1 MSNQNDLH
9 FEEIMANRGFHHL
22 YQPLY
27 VLSSWKLLGY
37 EALLRSPFFQ
47 DPESLFH
54 LSMEKN
60 RLYELETGSVLKA
73 VSSFT
78 LEPTNKLFLNIY
90 PSTAIHPSFHL
101 LLDHL
106 PYPHHNIVFEINEG
120 ELIPDQEVLRSAVIL
135 LKEKGYTIAIDDFGK
150 GETSLSTA
158 LYLEPSF
165 VKLDRYFATDL
176 ATSVNK
182 IEVIRT
188 LIDIFQKKKINI
200 VLEGIERPIDLAM
213 AKALGVD
220 IGQGYLLG
228 MPKPISEIHVTR
240 S

>member
-1 MSNQNDLH
+1 M
-9 FEEIMANRGFHHL
+9 
-22 YQPLY
+22 
-27 VLSSWKLLGY
+27 KLTRRIDSDQG
-37 EALLRSPFFQ
+37 SF
-47 DPESLFH
+47 DP
-54 LSMEKN
+54 
-60 RLYELETGSVLKA
+60 
-73 VSSFT
+73 
-78 LEPTNKLFLNIY
+78 
-90 PSTAIHPSFHL
+90 
-101 LLDHL
+101 
-106 PYPHHNIVFEINEG
+106 
-120 ELIPDQEVLRSAVIL
+120 VIL

-188 LIDIFQKKKINI
+188 LIDIFQKKKIKI
-200 VLEGIERPIDLAM
+200 VLEGIEKPIDLAM

-228 MPKPISEIHVTR
+228 MPKPINEIHVTR

>member
-1 MSNQNDLH
+1 MSNQNDLL
-9 FEEIMANRGFHHL
+9 FEEIMANKIFHHL

-27 VLSSWKLLGY
+27 VLSNWKLLGY

-54 LSMEKN
+54 LSMRKN

-106 PYPHHNIVFEINEG
+106 PYPHHNIVFEINE
-120 ELIPDQEVLRSAVIL
+120 E
-135 LKEKGYTIAIDDFGK
+135 
-150 GETSLSTA
+150 
-158 LYLEPSF
+158 
-165 VKLDRYFATDL
+165 
-176 ATSVNK
+176 N
-182 IEVIRT
+182 
-188 LIDIFQKKKINI
+188 
-200 VLEGIERPIDLAM
+200 
-213 AKALGVD
+213 
-220 IGQGYLLG
+220 
-228 MPKPISEIHVTR
+228 
-240 S
+240 